1 MHLDWTIPIG
11 TVLLLMVQFIA
22 GIIGML
28 RAFNAI
34 ERSIERRFNEFELQ
48 MNTFKEGD
56 IRDLQGRVSRLEAG
70 ADEWTKTLRERTH
83 DHANKINKLSLQVDR
98 LERPDRYH
106 YVRHEPESDAS

>member
-1 MHLDWTIPIG
+1 MHLEWTIPIG
-11 TVLLLMVQFIA
+11 TVMLLVVQFVA

-34 ERSIERRFNEFELQ
+34 ERAIERRFNEFELQ

-83 DHANKINKLSLQVDR
+83 AHSTLLNKLTLQVDR
-98 LERPDRYH
+98 LERPERYH
-106 YVRHEPESDAS
+106 YTRPEGENA